1 MCAKIH
7 GAMTATA
14 GLRPWPTARSSEEPP
29 EAEYTTMIPR
39 ARGRASAAMSGPSM
53 RRERKSKMR
62 LIMFF
67 GLFLAELR
75 PLLGQLAE
83 QVIVEHL
90 ARDRRGGRAA
100 VAAVLDQQR
109 HREPGVVRRG
119 VSDEQRVIAV
129 SLLHALLVVL
139 LALLHR
145 DHLRGAGLGGDGVAC
160 ARAGARGCPAGTGHV
175 DHRGAHT
182 PHLPRLAPRA
192 FLQHRLPLPYPP
204 RPGI

>member
-7 GAMTATA
+7 SAMSATA
-14 GLRPWPTARSSEEPP
+14 RFRPWPTARSSEEPP
-29 EAEYTTMIPR
+29 EAEYTTMTPSGR
-39 ARGRASAAMSGPSM
+39 VRASAAMSGPSM

-100 VAAVLDQQR
+100 VAAVLDQPR

-119 VSDEQRVIAV
+119 VSDEPRVVAAGPP
-129 SLLHALLVVL
+129 HALLVL
-139 LALLHR
+139 ALALLHR
-145 DHLRGAGLGGDGVAC
+145 DHLRAAGLGGDGVAC
-160 ARAGARGCPAGTGHV
+160 ARGGARGRPPGAGQVG
-175 DHRGAHT
+175 
-182 PHLPRLAPRA
+182 
-192 FLQHRLPLPYPP
+192 
-204 RPGI
+204 

>member
-7 GAMTATA
+7 SAISATA
-14 GLRPWPTARSSEEPP
+14 RLRPWPTARSSEEPP
-29 EAEYTTMIPR
+29 EAEYTTMIPS
-39 ARGRASAAMSGPSM
+39 ARVRASAAMSGPSM

-67 GLFLAELR
+67 RLVLAELR

-83 QVIVEHL
+83 QVVVEHL

-100 VAAVLDQQR
+100 VAAVLHQQR
-109 HREPGVVRRG
+109 HREPGVVGRG

-145 DHLRGAGLGGDGVAC
+145 DHLRAAGLGGDRGAC
-160 ARAGARGCPAGTGHV
+160 ARAGARGRPPGAGQVG
-175 DHRGAHT
+175 
-182 PHLPRLAPRA
+182 
-192 FLQHRLPLPYPP
+192 
-204 RPGI
+204 